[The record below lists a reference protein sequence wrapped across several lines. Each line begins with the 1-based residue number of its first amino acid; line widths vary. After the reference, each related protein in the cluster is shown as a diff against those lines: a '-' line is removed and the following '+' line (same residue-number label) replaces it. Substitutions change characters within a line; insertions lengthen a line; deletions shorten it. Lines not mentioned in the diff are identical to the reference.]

1 MWSLRSHRPTVE
13 DVDDLDSEDEAQK
26 QWDEEEVAEEMDL
39 RDEDGLAAYEKLGE
53 TFERELAEIGE
64 HQVTSSRYC
73 AHMLSE
79 FALASLTTRSPP
91 CPWRMTPFLM
101 TLAIPSTH
109 ALHSCPHL
117 IHAYTIAAQNL
128 ACAMLAHMLS
138 CGNAYKIGRAHV

>member
-64 HQVTSSRYC
+64 HQVT
-73 AHMLSE
+73 
-79 FALASLTTRSPP
+79 
-91 CPWRMTPFLM
+91 
-101 TLAIPSTH
+101 
-109 ALHSCPHL
+109 
-117 IHAYTIAAQNL
+117 
-128 ACAMLAHMLS
+128 
-138 CGNAYKIGRAHV
+138 